1 MRKVRGERP
10 EQDLP
15 GTPPKQHRPNPST
28 GGRAVDPSGSTYLN
42 KKLDNGL
49 SLTNPARLLV
59 ASHESAHRNVVYA
72 STEFLGRS
80 PDPSGTVH

>member
-1 MRKVRGERP
+1 
-10 EQDLP
+10 
-15 GTPPKQHRPNPST
+15 
-28 GGRAVDPSGSTYLN
+28 LN
-42 KKLDNGL
+42 KKLDNAL